1 MRPTRSRCQRTSAPE
16 DGFTLIEVL
25 ITVTLLAVVIGSM
38 LGVFESVQRSTAFVQ
53 NRSEALDSMRLA
65 VDEMTKDIR
74 QATAIAAN
82 STSSYIDMTTYVLGV
97 SKEVVYQ
104 ASGTTLTRKVGTGT
118 AVTIQTRL
126 TSTNLFAYTDSVS
139 DVSLVGLTLSVN
151 PLNRPDTTL
160 VLTSEVRLRNRS
172 TA

>member
-1 MRPTRSRCQRTSAPE
+1 M
-16 DGFTLIEVL
+16 
-25 ITVTLLAVVIGSM
+25 TLLAVVIGSM

-74 QATAIAAN
+74 QATSIAAN
-82 STSSYIDMTTYVLGV
+82 STSNYIDMTTYVLGV
-97 SKEVVYQ
+97 SKEIVYQ

-126 TSTNLFAYTDSVS
+126 TSTDLFAYTDSVS